1 MSDLSYAYA
10 GASSPVSWNPALRRD
25 HESPMKSTFDH
36 AQLETKT
43 DSEPSN
49 RDDEEEDELPSLDD
63 SLFPQSEPSSWT
75 APAHLLPKEPTS
87 DDDFFD
93 RYGTQELIAMDSD
106 PELQQQD
113 VQQAWAAIED
123 GPVDPAET
131 AARMDPLPEAKL
143 QELDFPESSPHQ
155 GPKDE
160 IKTWIEEAPAS
171 RAYDFQGES
180 TKLDEAVLEKFT
192 PESPFLG
199 EAAAIIDK
207 SGGGEWAPDAK
218 QVVLQ
223 QEDDFL
229 PDFEAQSEKWD
240 AMTSHLPL
248 LTDRGGTDETMEPVK
263 EQRIVEVAKQVAEK
277 EVDANWGTQGSGDF
291 DFETMA
297 EPLVNDSADFDFQ
310 SIAEP
315 LVEEDAPT
323 AGDISVAGTSMLI
336 QANAEKPPEE
346 DISAMW
352 AATLDDDEFLT
363 EEAAEAFAFDVDD
376 EDDFLAEIGANESSG
391 LGIAAGSQSAGEHT
405 RTISEKYTPA
415 TAQQAAASATPNNSY
430 LPHNSQLADLSTQ
443 NKAQPSASRGP
454 APSPYQS
461 AYAQQQPQR
470 PELPSSAQSFVDKS
484 KGGYH
489 SPYDLPEDISVKKR
503 RLVHHVSAS
512 PLVPQQMQP
521 PPPRL
526 SSMQSTPALPL
537 LRPQPSQASYSANY
551 TPPTSSHGLQG
562 SKGPNMPPQ
571 PAIASQEKPP
581 RPSSTGFF
589 EDLPVSQRPVRHAT
603 PAGRYTP
610 NIGSGPVPTPPP
622 QALPIHPGGP
632 PHAGLPPPRPTSAQY
647 ASAPA
652 HQQGPPLAPQL
663 QAPARMMPYAEE
675 QHAPGLVGVAAPPVS
690 SRYSPSVASGPAP
703 GGVQSHSSL
712 PPPPPPIPSRY
723 SPAPGSKPQVQAA
736 QPSYSSGPSPPVGR
750 SNSLPY
756 APRTSSPLA
765 HHSVQSTPRHT
776 PATSI
781 AYSERGDPTGY
792 SESPPGRSSLDR
804 HTTSQPALGTV
815 AEHETYGAPSHG
827 DAPQEPHYPPSNRIS
842 TPPPPKSNPSS
853 AVTSPRKRSSYAPTG
868 YHPIAPTGDSGF
880 NPPRRSQTSSP
891 GASLKNPK
899 LAISDLDRPSSAQ
912 GPAPA
917 TAMGAGMS
925 TTPAMQPAYQEMNLV
940 QPQDERAQDPLQRWK
955 GAPIFH
961 WGIGNSVVTSFP
973 KHVPRYI
980 AGQMGPVMQ
989 PTQLEIRTRNMS
1001 EVSPPSETFLK
1012 FPGPLKKGK
1021 KKAILGWLKA
1031 TTEAREAEHQR
1042 LSMHGELTSAAHQR
1056 SEEKLLLWKIMAILV
1071 ENDGALDGTPVI
1083 NEAVRKVISPA
1094 TPGTELTADAFG
1106 ITQSTPIRAQPEAF
1120 DPAGV
1125 NVLRNHL
1132 YGGQRE
1138 QAVWYAVDQR
1148 LWAHAL
1154 LIAQTIDNKDIW
1166 KQVVQEFVR
1175 KEVRNLGDN
1184 TEALAA
1190 LYQVFA
1196 GNHEESIDELVSV
1209 SARAGFQ
1216 MVSTGGNGN
1225 PHKDALA
1232 GLDRW
1237 RETVLLMLNNRS
1249 PGDANAL
1256 VSLGK
1261 LLAGYGRIEAAHIC
1275 FLFAKGSRTGQ
1286 PPAMVTLFGGIDDP
1300 NSSFSLV
1307 GSSTAT
1313 QGSDFGQ
1320 DLDSVLLSEV
1330 YEFALISGSAA
1341 VPSVPHLQAFKLY
1354 HAEVLAESG
1363 RRTEAQQYCDTIA
1376 TAITSKSHRS
1386 PYHNQ
1391 QLMQWVDKLTQR
1403 LAQAPADSSSS
1414 WKPSMDKVSTSLW
1427 GKFNTFI
1434 AGTEDSDATSS
1445 GSGAAPASDGQ
1456 FARIAGETPPLS
1468 RAVSAGDMY
1477 GAYQPNGAI
1486 PPPSTA
1492 GSSRYAPGNTYAPR
1506 SSSEQQRPRYD
1517 PQAQSAY
1524 QPRASMEST
1533 RSAYEPRPSMDGM
1546 PASPQRA
1553 SAFNSYAP
1561 GHTQA
1566 APLQQAPSFSQPGSD
1581 VHTPMSSY
1589 SPNTYQPTPL
1599 EPSDNGT
1606 PYEPTPPSDPYEPR
1620 SNGDQPSTSFGATGE
1635 PSTSFYEPPSTSYEP
1650 PAYQPYAPDEQPWDA
1665 DDPDSPLD
1673 EKKPKKKMFGDDD
1686 DDDEILR
1693 RAAALKDLKSGAKS
1707 KSDADRAADEA
1718 FRKAAEADGKF
1729 NPSPVLMDERLIH
1742 LTAAKG
1748 GSDLSGGAG
1757 KKGWFG
1763 GWFKGK
1769 DPNAQQPGPIKAKL
1783 GEENSFVYDENLK
1796 KWVNK
1801 KGGAA
1806 ATTPTAATPP
1816 PPKASGPPSRPSS
1829 TFGVPPARP
1838 GSGTF
1843 APPPPGAMLPP
1854 TSTPIAVGS
1863 TPPGSSGGMSVSGGL
1878 GTTPPLSRSSSGMM
1892 PPPAAVSRPAS
1903 SMSNASDAD
1912 DIMGSLAPRARG
1924 KKAPRKGRYVDV
1936 MANQK

>member
-1 MSDLSYAYA
+1 MAGVDDGPDLSSAYA
-10 GASSPVSWNPALRRD
+10 GAPSLASWNPAFRPD
-25 HESPMKSTFDH
+25 HESPKKPTFDH
-36 AQLETKT
+36 AQLKPHIA
-43 DSEPSN
+43 SEPSN
-49 RDDEEEDELPSLDD
+49 RDDEGEEELPLLDGSLA
-63 SLFPQSEPSSWT
+63 PQFESASSI
-75 APAHLLPKEPTS
+75 APVHLLPKEPTS

-93 RYGTQELIAMDSD
+93 RYGTQETLPVSIPDS
-106 PELQQQD
+106 QQQD
-113 VQQAWAAIED
+113 VQGAWATVED
-123 GPVDPAET
+123 GSVDAET
-131 AARMDPLPEAKL
+131 APQLDTLPQAALQDLDLPE
-143 QELDFPESSPHQ
+143 FPQHQ
-155 GPKDE
+155 LPVDE
-160 IKTWIEEAPAS
+160 ANAWIEETSAS
-171 RAYDFQGES
+171 RAYSFQGES
-180 TKLDEAVLEKFT
+180 TQLDEAVLEKLA
-192 PESPFLG
+192 PESPFLA
-199 EAAAIIDK
+199 EAAAMTDK

-248 LTDRGGTDETMEPVK
+248 LTDRAGTSQIMEPAK
-263 EQRIVEVAKQVAEK
+263 EETLVEIADQVVEQEA
-277 EVDANWGTQGSGDF
+277 DANWSTQENGDF
-291 DFETMA
+291 DFETIA
-297 EPLVNDSADFDFQ
+297 EPAVIDSADFDFQ
-310 SIAEP
+310 SIAAP
-315 LVEEDAPT
+315 LAQEDAPT

-336 QANAEKPPEE
+336 QANGEKPPEE

-363 EEAAEAFAFDVDD
+363 EEAAEAFAFDVEDGD
-376 EDDFLAEIGANESSG
+376 EFLAEIGEDESPG
-391 LGIAAGSQSAGEHT
+391 LGITTGSQPAQEHS

-415 TAQQAAASATPNNSY
+415 TAQPTTASAIPSNPY
-430 LPHNSQLADLSTQ
+430 LPQSPHFADLSAQ
-443 NKAQPSASRGP
+443 NKAQPGASRGL
-454 APSPYQS
+454 ASSLYQS

-503 RLVHHVSAS
+503 RPIAS

-526 SSMQSTPALPL
+526 SSMQSTQALPL
-537 LRPQPSQASYSANY
+537 SQPRPLQTSYSANY

-562 SKGPNMPPQ
+562 SNGPVVPSQ
-571 PAIASQEKPP
+571 PATADQAKPP
-581 RPSSTGFF
+581 RPSNTGFF
-589 EDLPVSQRPVRHAT
+589 EDLPLSQRPMRHAT

-610 NIGSGPVPTPPP
+610 NMGPGPIPTPPP
-622 QALPIHPGGP
+622 QALPMRPGPSHAGP
-632 PHAGLPPPRPTSAQY
+632 PPLRPTSAQY
-647 ASAPA
+647 ASAPS
-652 HQQGPPLAPQL
+652 HQQGPSLAPQL
-663 QAPARMMPYAEE
+663 QAPTRMMPYAEE
-675 QHAPGLVGVAAPPVS
+675 QHAPSHVGVAAPPMP
-690 SRYSPSVASGPAP
+690 SRYSPSVTSGPAA
-703 GGVQSHSSL
+703 GGIQSHSSL
-712 PPPPPPIPSRY
+712 PPPPPQVSSRY
-723 SPAPGSKPQVQAA
+723 SPAPGSKTQAQTA
-736 QPSYSSGPSPPVGR
+736 QPSYNSGPPPVMGR

-781 AYSERGDPTGY
+781 AYSERGEPSAN
-792 SESPPGRSSLDR
+792 SESPPSRSSLDR
-804 HTTSQPALGTV
+804 HTTSQPLGTV
-815 AEHETYGAPSHG
+815 AENEPYGTPSNAE
-827 DAPQEPHYPPSNRIS
+827 APQQPHYPASNRMS
-842 TPPPPKSNPSS
+842 TPPPPKSTPSS
-853 AVTSPRKRSSYAPTG
+853 AVTSSPKRSIYAPTG
-868 YHPIAPTGDSGF
+868 YQPTAHPGDSGF
-880 NPPRRSQTSSP
+880 YPPLRSQTSSP
-891 GASLKNPK
+891 GVSLKNPR
-899 LAISDLDRPSSAQ
+899 LAMSDLDRPSSAQ
-912 GPAPA
+912 GPAI
-917 TAMGAGMS
+917 TAGVGAGM
-925 TTPAMQPAYQEMNLV
+925 PIIAAMQHKSSHQETHLV

-980 AGQMGPVMQ
+980 AGQMGPVVQ

-1001 EVSPPSETFLK
+1001 EVSPPSETFLQ

-1021 KKAILGWLKA
+1021 KKELLGWLKA

-1056 SEEKLLLWKIMAILV
+1056 SDEKLLLWKIMVLLV
-1071 ENDGALDGTPVI
+1071 ENDGALDGTPAI
-1083 NEAVRKVISPA
+1083 NDAVRKVILPT
-1094 TPGTELTADAFG
+1094 TPGTELTADTFG
-1106 ITQSTPIRAQPEAF
+1106 VTQSNPVRAQPEAF

-1166 KQVVQEFVR
+1166 KQIVQEFVR

-1216 MVSTGGNGN
+1216 MVSTAANGN
-1225 PHKDALA
+1225 SHKDALA

-1237 RETVLLMLNNRS
+1237 RETVLLILNNRS

-1261 LLAGYGRIEAAHIC
+1261 LLASYGRTEAAHIC

-1286 PPAMVTLFGGIDDP
+1286 PPAMATLFGGIDDP

-1320 DLDSVLLSEV
+1320 DLDSILLSEV
-1330 YEFALISGSAA
+1330 YEFVLTSGSGA
-1341 VPSVPHLQAFKLY
+1341 VPSIPHLQAFKLY

-1363 RRTEAQQYCDTIA
+1363 RRSEAQQYCDTIA
-1376 TAITSKSHRS
+1376 NAITSKSHRS

-1391 QLMQWVDKLTQR
+1391 QLMQWVDKLSQR

-1445 GSGAAPASDGQ
+1445 GPGSAPTSDGQ

-1468 RAVSAGDMY
+1468 RAVSTGDMY
-1477 GAYQPNGAI
+1477 GAYQPNGLI
-1486 PPPSTA
+1486 PPAPAA
-1492 GSSRYAPGNTYAPR
+1492 GNSRYAPGNTYAPQ
-1506 SSSEQQRPRYD
+1506 SSSEQPRLRYD

-1533 RSAYEPRPSMDGM
+1533 RSAYEPRSSMDGM
-1546 PASPQRA
+1546 SSSPQRA
-1553 SAFNSYAP
+1553 SAFNSFAP
-1561 GHTQA
+1561 GSTQA
-1566 APLQQAPSFSQPGSD
+1566 TPPQQAVPVAQPGSD

-1589 SPNTYQPTPL
+1589 SPNAYQPLPL
-1599 EPSDNGT
+1599 EPSVNGT
-1606 PYEPTPPSDPYEPR
+1606 PFGPSPPSDSYEPQP
-1620 SNGDQPSTSFGATGE
+1620 NGYQPSTSYGATEE
-1635 PSTSFYEPPSTSYEP
+1635 PSASSYEPPSTSYEP
-1650 PAYQPYAPDEQPWDA
+1650 PSYQPYMPDEQPWDA
-1665 DDPDSPLD
+1665 DAPDSPVD
-1673 EKKPKKKMFGDDD
+1673 KKPKKKMFDDD
-1686 DDDEILR
+1686 NDDDEILR
-1693 RAAALKDLKSGAKS
+1693 RAAVFKDSNSGSKL

-1718 FRKAAEADGKF
+1718 FRKAAEADGESISLCT
-1729 NPSPVLMDERLIH
+1729 PMDKRLTQH
-1742 LTAAKG
+1742 TAAKG
-1748 GSDLSGGAG
+1748 GSNPSGGAE

-1769 DPNAQQPGPIKAKL
+1769 DPNAPQSGPIKAKL

-1806 ATTPTAATPP
+1806 AVTPTAATPP

-1829 TFGVPPARP
+1829 TFGARP
-1838 GSGTF
+1838 ASATF
-1843 APPPPGAMLPP
+1843 GPPPPGALSSP
-1854 TSTPIAVGS
+1854 TSTPMAVGS
-1863 TPPGSSGGMSVSGGL
+1863 TPPGSSGGISAPGGL

-1892 PPPAAVSRPAS
+1892 LPPAAASRPAS

>member
-1 MSDLSYAYA
+1 MSNLDDGHDCSYAYA
-10 GASSPVSWNPALRRD
+10 NAPSPVSWNPAFRKD

-36 AQLETKT
+36 AQLEK
-43 DSEPSN
+43 
-49 RDDEEEDELPSLDD
+49 
-63 SLFPQSEPSSWT
+63 
-75 APAHLLPKEPTS
+75 K
-87 DDDFFD
+87 
-93 RYGTQELIAMDSD
+93 IDSD
-106 PELQQQD
+106 LEVQQQD
-113 VQQAWAAIED
+113 VQEAWAAIGD
-123 GPVDPAET
+123 GPVDAITDPDET
-131 AARMDPLPEAKL
+131 AARMDTLPEATL
-143 QELDFPESSPHQ
+143 QELECPPRQSST
-155 GPKDE
+155 DE
-160 IKTWIEEAPAS
+160 ANTWTDEAPAS
-171 RAYDFQGES
+171 QTYDFQGKS
-180 TKLDEAVLEKFT
+180 TKLDEAVLENASSPLLT
-192 PESPFLG
+192 PDSPFLA
-199 EAAAIIDK
+199 EATALTDK
-207 SGGGEWAPDAK
+207 SGGGEWAPGAK

-248 LTDRGGTDETMEPVK
+248 LTDRAETAQTVEPVT
-263 EQRIVEVAKQVAEK
+263 EGTIVEVANQVVAHEADAE
-277 EVDANWGTQGSGDF
+277 WGTQDNGDF
-291 DFETMA
+291 DFETIA
-297 EPLVNDSADFDFQ
+297 EPEPEPEPEPVLKDSADFDFE

-315 LVEEDAPT
+315 LIQEDAPT

-336 QANAEKPPEE
+336 QANGEKPPEE

-352 AATLDDDEFLT
+352 AATLDDDELLT
-363 EEAAEAFAFDVDD
+363 EEAAEAFAFDVEDG
-376 EDDFLAEIGANESSG
+376 DDFLAEIGAD
-391 LGIAAGSQSAGEHT
+391 AAQEHT

-415 TAQQAAASATPNNSY
+415 TVQQPAAAATPSNAYPPQN
-430 LPHNSQLADLSTQ
+430 PQLADLSTRQ
-443 NKAQPSASRGP
+443 KAQPGASGGP
-454 APSPYQS
+454 TTSPYQS
-461 AYAQQQPQR
+461 PYTQQQPQR
-470 PELPSSAQSFVDKS
+470 PKLPTSAQSFVDKS

-489 SPYDLPEDISVKKR
+489 SPYDLPEDLSVKKR
-503 RLVHHVSAS
+503 RSVLHHGSAS

-526 SSMQSTPALPL
+526 RSMQSTPALPL
-537 LRPQPSQASYSANY
+537 SRPQPPRASSSSNY

-562 SKGPNMPPQ
+562 LNGPSVPPQ
-571 PAIASQEKPP
+571 AAIASQANPP

-589 EDLPVSQRPVRHAT
+589 EDLPVSQKPVRHAT

-610 NIGSGPVPTPPP
+610 NIGPGPVPTPPP
-622 QALPIHPGGP
+622 QALPVQLGSL
-632 PHAGLPPPRPTSAQY
+632 HASPPPLRTLSAQY
-647 ASAPA
+647 ASAQA
-652 HQQGPPLAPQL
+652 HQQGPPLVPQL

-675 QHAPGLVGVAAPPVS
+675 QHVSGQVGVADPPVS
-690 SRYSPSVASGPAP
+690 SRYSPGGPSGPAV
-703 GGVQSHSSL
+703 GGVQSHSPL
-712 PPPPPPIPSRY
+712 PPPPPPVSSRY
-723 SPAPGSKPQVQAA
+723 SPAPGSKPQVAAA
-736 QPSYSSGPSPPVGR
+736 QPSYNSGPPPLVGR

-781 AYSERGDPTGY
+781 AYSERGDPTSY

-815 AEHETYGAPSHG
+815 AENEPYGAPS
-827 DAPQEPHYPPSNRIS
+827 DVNALQQSSLTPSNRLN
-842 TPPPPKSNPSS
+842 TPPPTKIVPSS
-853 AVTSPRKRSSYAPTG
+853 AVISPRKRSNYAPTG
-868 YHPIAPTGDSGF
+868 YQPTAPTGDSVF
-880 NPPRRSQTSSP
+880 NPPHRSQTSSP
-891 GASLKNPK
+891 GASLKNPR
-899 LAISDLDRPSSAQ
+899 LAMSDFDRPSSAQ
-912 GPAPA
+912 GPAPNA
-917 TAMGAGMS
+917 EMGAGVPSMAS
-925 TTPAMQPAYQEMNLV
+925 MQQRPNSQEMNLV

-955 GAPIFH
+955 GAPIFR

-1001 EVSPPSETFLK
+1001 EVSPPSETLLK
-1012 FPGPLKKGK
+1012 FPGPLRKGK
-1021 KKAILGWLKA
+1021 KKEILAWLKA

-1083 NEAVRKVISPA
+1083 NDAVRKIISPA

-1106 ITQSTPIRAQPEAF
+1106 ITQSTPIRSQPEAF

-1190 LYQVFA
+1190 LYQIFA

-1216 MVSTGGNGN
+1216 MVSTAGNGN
-1225 PHKDALA
+1225 SQKDALA
-1232 GLDRW
+1232 GLNRW
-1237 RETVLLMLNNRS
+1237 RETVLLVLNNRS

-1261 LLAGYGRIEAAHIC
+1261 LLAGYGRTEAAHIC
-1275 FLFAKGSRTGQ
+1275 FIFARGSRMGQ
-1286 PPAMVTLFGGIDDP
+1286 PPAMASLFGGIDDP

-1320 DLDSVLLSEV
+1320 DLDSILLSEV
-1330 YEFALISGSAA
+1330 YEFTLTLGSGA
-1341 VPSVPHLQAFKLY
+1341 VPSIPHLQAFKLY

-1434 AGTEDSDATSS
+1434 AGTEDSDAISS

-1456 FARIAGETPPLS
+1456 FARISGETPPLS
-1468 RAVSAGDMY
+1468 RAVSTGDMY
-1477 GAYQPNGAI
+1477 GAYQPTGAI
-1486 PPPSTA
+1486 QPPPAAET
-1492 GSSRYAPGNTYAPR
+1492 SRYAPGSNAYAPR
-1506 SSSEQQRPRYD
+1506 SSSDQQRPRYD

-1524 QPRASMEST
+1524 QPRASTEST
-1533 RSAYEPRPSMDGM
+1533 RSAYEPRSSMDGM
-1546 PASPQRA
+1546 SSSPQRA
-1553 SAFNSYAP
+1553 SVFNTYAP
-1561 GHTQA
+1561 GSAQA
-1566 APLQQAPSFSQPGSD
+1566 APLQQAPFFAPPDSNLR
-1581 VHTPMSSY
+1581 TPMSSY
-1589 SPNTYQPTPL
+1589 SPNAYQPNAP
-1599 EPSDNGT
+1599 ESSVHGI
-1606 PYEPTPPSDPYEPR
+1606 PYESTPPSDSYKPQ
-1620 SNGDQPSTSFGATGE
+1620 SNGYQPSPSFPTSE
-1635 PSTSFYEPPSTSYEP
+1635 ETSANSYEPPSTSYEP
-1650 PAYQPYAPDEQPWDA
+1650 PTYQPYMPDEQPWDA
-1665 DDPDSPLD
+1665 DGPDSPVD

-1693 RAAALKDLKSGAKS
+1693 RAAALKDSKPGSKS
-1707 KSDADRAADEA
+1707 KSDADRATDEA
-1718 FRKAAEADGKF
+1718 FRKAAEAD
-1729 NPSPVLMDERLIH
+1729 
-1742 LTAAKG
+1742 AAKS
-1748 GSDLSGGAG
+1748 GSDLNGGAE
-1757 KKGWFG
+1757 KKRWFG
-1763 GWFKGK
+1763 SWFKGK
-1769 DPNAQQPGPIKAKL
+1769 DSDAQQSGPIKAKL

-1806 ATTPTAATPP
+1806 AVTPTAATPP
-1816 PPKASGPPSRPSS
+1816 PPKVSGPPSRPSS
-1829 TFGVPPARP
+1829 AFGVSSAQPANGTIGPPQP
-1838 GSGTF
+1838 GV
-1843 APPPPGAMLPP
+1843 MLPP
-1854 TSTPIAVGS
+1854 IGTPMAVGS
-1863 TPPGSSGGMSVSGGL
+1863 TLPGSSGGVVASGDL
-1878 GTTPPLSRSSSGMM
+1878 GTTPPMSRSSSGMI
-1892 PPPAAVSRPAS
+1892 PPAAAASRPAS